1 MIARKE
7 SRPLFCAPVAQ
18 VIVARVFHVR
28 AEAIVACYDVESCC
42 QRLLRVNDV
51 RDINEERMTERKPCC
66 RAYRAAGG
74 P

>member
-7 SRPLFCAPVAQ
+7 SRPLLCAPVAQ

-28 AEAIVACYDVESCC
+28 AEAIVACYDMESCC